1 MCYAKSCC
9 YCLSLRSGCIAISL
23 YSIFCSVLNIDFII
37 LILTDYKV
45 ARIKYLFPVNDLNV
59 MLQLLPEFLM
69 IIAGILL
76 FIYTL
81 AHIAALLLLYVILA
95 SSLCLYVL
103 AFSIVSTT
111 MGSNMIVNESKMH
124 LIAYWMY
131 MAFSLVSMVYF
142 MYIAVSYYKYNL
154 DLSRS

>member
-9 YCLSLRSGCIAISL
+9 YCLSLRSGCIGISL
-23 YSIFCSVLNIDFII
+23 FSIFCSVLNIDFII

-59 MLQLLPEFLM
+59 MLQLVPEFLM
-69 IIAGILL
+69 IIAGIML

-81 AHIAALLLLYVILA
+81 APITALVLLYVILA
-95 SSLCLYVL
+95 GSLFLYVL

-131 MAFSLVSMVYF
+131 VAFSFVSTAYF
-142 MYIAVSYYKYNL
+142 LYIALSYYKYNL
-154 DLSRS
+154 ELRRS

>member
-1 MCYAKSCC
+1 
-9 YCLSLRSGCIAISL
+9 
-23 YSIFCSVLNIDFII
+23 
-37 LILTDYKV
+37 
-45 ARIKYLFPVNDLNV
+45 